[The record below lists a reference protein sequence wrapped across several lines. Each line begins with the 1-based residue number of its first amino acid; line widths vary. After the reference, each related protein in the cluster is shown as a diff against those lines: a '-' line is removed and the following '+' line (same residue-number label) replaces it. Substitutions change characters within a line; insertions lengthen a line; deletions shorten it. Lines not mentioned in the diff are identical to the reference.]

1 MKEKQEEMKANVY
14 GYFNTFK
21 NDSGFSYDI
30 IYLYLNLQINLEKKY
45 INSRTMCVKATH
57 LYIIMRS

>member
-1 MKEKQEEMKANVY
+1 MNSVVPLC
-14 GYFNTFK
+14 K

-57 LYIIMRS
+57 LYSNDDPICKTAKETQM